1 MDHRYGGTESVI
13 EVKGISKTYGD
24 KQNRFMVLDNV
35 SFSLAEGVSVAI
47 VGKSGSG
54 KSSLVHAMSGLAKP
68 ELGQVFIDG
77 YDILQLTQ
85 KQIDL
90 FRLTQMGF
98 IFQSFF
104 VQSDQTCYDNV
115 SLPLEILGVP
125 IEKRQELVD
134 GALKAVGLLDKKM
147 VAAGNLS
154 GGQKQRLAVARA
166 IVNRPKILFADE
178 PTGNLDTV
186 TGKAIEEL
194 LFWCNK
200 TYGMTLIIVTHDHEL
215 AIKCDIQIMI
225 RDGKVASMTHHGQ
238 DVPLPEAVSRRLIKT
253 RVVSA
258 AKKLA
263 KRLLPVKVTSRGA
276 MPIHVRHPEHAG
288 GRHYEN

>member
-1 MDHRYGGTESVI
+1 MI

-35 SFSLAEGVSVAI
+35 SFSIPSGASVAI

-54 KSSLVHAMSGLAKP
+54 KSSLVQAMSGLAKP
-68 ELGQVFIDG
+68 ELGQVVIDG

-85 KQIDL
+85 KQVDL

-104 VQSDQTCYDNV
+104 VQSDQTCYENV
-115 SLPLEILGVP
+115 SLPLEILEVP
-125 IEKRQELVD
+125 LKKRQKLVD
-134 GALKAVGLLDKKM
+134 EALEAVGLLDKKL
-147 VAAGNLS
+147 VPAGNLS

-186 TGKAIEEL
+186 TGEAIEKL

-200 TYGMTLIIVTHDHEL
+200 TYDMTLIIVTHDNEL
-215 AIKCDIQIMI
+215 AAKCDIQISI
-225 RDGKVASMTHHGQ
+225 KDGKVASMHKHGQ
-238 DVPLPEAVSRRLIKT
+238 EVHLPEAVSRREMKT
-253 RVVSA
+253 KVMSA
-258 AKKLA
+258 VKKHS
-263 KRLLPVKVTSRGA
+263 LPVEGVSDGA
-276 MPIHVRHPEHAG
+276 MEVAVHHPKEFT
-288 GRHYEN
+288 